1 MSVPLT
7 VIAVLITTCYAPLKL
22 PKLEELDKK
31 SLSNKTKDL
40 VTTKE
45 VPPTKMDLALDL
57 VVVML
62 TDVGVIPSASG
73 TEIAVV
79 ISMMSVDLVMV
90 IVVDTVVP
98 VAGAIPSVP
107 DMVTVVSISTTYVVP
122 SVDHVV
128 DLVVV
133 MLTDVGVM
141 LTVSTMEIAVVIS
154 MMSVDLVMEIV
165 VDTVVPDVGAMMFVL
180 PMEIAVLI
188 ITCYAP
194 LIKKEC

>member
-1 MSVPLT
+1 MGVPSVDHVEELVVVILTDVGVMLTVSTMEIAVVISMMSVDLVMET
-7 VIAVLITTCYAPLKL
+7 VVDTVVPDVGAMMFVLPMEIAVLIMTSYAPLKL

-40 VTTKE
+40 VTTIE
-45 VPPTKMDLALDL
+45 VPTTMMDLVLDP

-62 TDVGVIPSASG
+62 MAAGVIPSASG
-73 TEIAVV
+73 T
-79 ISMMSVDLVMV
+79 
-90 IVVDTVVP
+90 
-98 VAGAIPSVP
+98 
-107 DMVTVVSISTTYVVP
+107 
-122 SVDHVV
+122 
-128 DLVVV
+128 
-133 MLTDVGVM
+133 
-141 LTVSTMEIAVVIS
+141 EIAVVIS

-194 LIKKEC
+194 LIKKECQK